1 MIKRKDPSP
10 PDEPSPKGGA
20 GASPLEEA
28 RAAIE
33 AGNYSHAS
41 GLLKLLLD
49 KEPGHEPARQLSA
62 QLHLKSGSLMAAK
75 AAFEVLAREA
85 MQRREFAKAESYLRE
100 YLAAASRYVPFLE
113 LLGQACEA
121 QGKTAE
127 SVSEFAKAVTILLE
141 FPDPEDRAHAER
153 IYGKVTALAP
163 DHPDVV
169 PLAAAFAPP
178 PPPPAVAPMAPLA
191 EPVVAATPEKPLVG
205 DPGPSSA
212 DPVPTAAQP
221 QAQAG
226 EDPSRAVQSDARPI
240 VESPAP
246 PVPEPSVEAPP
257 TSDLR
262 EAVPAAV
269 EETVT
274 TASATP
280 EPLAMGTDL
289 LGVSPVHEASSVGPD
304 IRSTRDGAAAYS
316 AADAAPSQAPVV
328 AEPFEAP
335 PAAARLSSHESP
347 QVALAPR
354 RADLVPSELR
364 SKSADQVDVEVI
376 SLEEWMHEP
385 LSPEPLGRD
394 KPRSAVAASRKAI
407 SLPDQ
412 TGTAGLLAEHT
423 TGNRSLSSRTA
434 EPREATPS
442 LVEASLQ
449 RGLAPAVSSPTPAE
463 GARPFDLSHPDSEAG
478 PPIIV
483 ENASLDSRRPDD
495 VGSQTE
501 QQARPEY
508 AAALDP
514 GLSSGAL
521 SDQPPGPPVSDLPLI
536 HLAGPE
542 LESEAP
548 RPAAR
553 AIPASVAPIASI
565 DPTLMA
571 ELETFMREKT
581 PLTER
586 TGVSPYASAT
596 EIPREQEDSV
606 VSPPVQAESPASH
619 QASPESSVVE
629 QQEGEVAQPLLQDE
643 VAQVE
648 PTATPIE
655 TECLAAEPLV
665 FAESEVETAP
675 IAEASVVLTSV
686 QGEPV
691 RTEARAAKEFLSD
704 MSEPESLGVVSQSV
718 VALDGTEENVPVAL
732 DPEPETAPE
741 PVDLTS
747 PSDRE
752 MTLQMPEPEPLTTEE
767 ALDEPLPPVEESTWE
782 PVSESDEDVVRREEW
797 SSAVEPEPVP
807 EPMPQ
812 TNHEHE
818 IHPCALCQEAEAEEQ
833 ARASQSSPMGG
844 NSALATSGRRRRP
857 FRPLRRVSR
866 WVRAGLVTVTDVTV
880 NATRIAVR
888 LILLLTTMGVGLP
901 LFTVS
906 LIAATWL
913 AMEQKPNEAFLE
925 LTQAPPR
932 AAEEPTRNG
941 YFLLLGFGASE
952 SVDPLKAGY
961 AEWKT
966 AERDHTRQ
974 CFDQPLGTRAPV
986 SFVSDT
992 RTLALWFQ
1000 SQDPVGEFMR
1010 ERGLVQRWVAQHHVL
1025 MGRYRDWLAM
1035 PFEDRGYGNFAS
1047 PDCAQVLTAH
1057 RLYLAGGFAHRAA
1070 DGMDRLE
1077 KDLIAW
1083 RNVLARSKTMATKL
1097 LAAQVVKE
1105 DVTILAAVVGHGS
1118 SEVGA
1123 LPRFAHLIRPF
1134 DQVERSLRWPMQN
1147 ELLLEVRRVASGLP
1161 EPRHEEP
1168 DWLTSMVT
1176 HLPVP
1181 KQRTLNAH
1189 ADYYAAL
1196 IHTPD
1201 QAGQTLP
1208 DPYTFTNSPAQDA
1221 IDYFVNPVDNLLL
1234 SHDHQSWQH
1243 EASVLSDADKRLR
1256 ELIVS
1261 RAFQPRSGAPLTAKA
1276 QPQSVEV
1283 EPTLVSE
1290 SSNL

>member
-1 MIKRKDPSP
+1 MTSRKDPSSSH
-10 PDEPSPKGGA
+10 EPSPKRGA
-20 GASPLEEA
+20 SASPLKEA
-28 RAAIE
+28 RAAIDS
-33 AGNYSHAS
+33 GNYSHAS

-49 KEPGHEPARQLSA
+49 KEPDHELARQLSA

-178 PPPPAVAPMAPLA
+178 APPPPVAGMAPLA
-191 EPVVAATPEKPLVG
+191 EPVVGATPEKPLVG

-212 DPVPTAAQP
+212 DPVPTATQP
-221 QAQAG
+221 QAQTG
-226 EDPSRAVQSDARPI
+226 EDPPRAVQSDGHPI
-240 VESPAP
+240 AESPAP

-257 TSDLR
+257 TSDSR
-262 EAVPAAV
+262 KAVATAA

-280 EPLAMGTDL
+280 ELLSMGTDL
-289 LGVSPVHEASSVGPD
+289 LGVSPLHEASSVGPD
-304 IRSTRDGAAAYS
+304 IQSRETAAACS
-316 AADAAPSQAPVV
+316 AIGATASQAPVA
-328 AEPFEAP
+328 AEQIEAP
-335 PAAARLSSHESP
+335 PAAAHPSSHEAP

-354 RADLVPSELR
+354 RADLVHSERR
-364 SKSADQVDVEVI
+364 SKSADPMDIEVI

-394 KPRSAVAASRKAI
+394 KPRSAVAESRKAI

-423 TGNRSLSSRTA
+423 RGNRSLSSRTA

-442 LVEASLQ
+442 RVEASLQ
-449 RGLAPAVSSPTPAE
+449 SGLVPAVPSPMPEEST
-463 GARPFDLSHPDSEAG
+463 RPFDLSHSDSEAG
-478 PPIIV
+478 PPIV
-483 ENASLDSRRPDD
+483 ENASLDSRRPDE

-501 QQARPEY
+501 QQTLPEY
-508 AAALDP
+508 ATALDP
-514 GLSSGAL
+514 GLPSGAL
-521 SDQPPGPPVSDLPLI
+521 SDQLPGSPVSDLPLI
-536 HLAGPE
+536 HPADLD

-548 RPAAR
+548 SPAAR
-553 AIPASVAPIASI
+553 PAQASVAPIASI

-586 TGVSPYASAT
+586 TGVPPYASAT
-596 EIPREQEDSV
+596 ELPREQRDPA

-619 QASPESSVVE
+619 EAPSESSVVE
-629 QQEGEVAQPLLQDE
+629 RQEGEVVQPVLQDE
-643 VAQVE
+643 VAHVE

-655 TECLAAEPLV
+655 TERVAAEPLV
-665 FAESEVETAP
+665 FSEFQVETAP
-675 IAEASVVLTSV
+675 IVEASVVLTSV
-686 QGEPV
+686 QDEPV
-691 RTEARAAKEFLSD
+691 RAEARTAKEFLSD
-704 MSEPESLGVVSQSV
+704 MSEPESPGVVSQSV
-718 VALDGTEENVPVAL
+718 VALDDTEEDIPVAL
-732 DPEPETAPE
+732 APEPETAPE
-741 PVDLTS
+741 PVDLAPS
-747 PSDRE
+747 SDRE

-767 ALDEPLPPVEESTWE
+767 ALDEPLAPVEESTWE
-782 PVSESDEDVVRREEW
+782 PVSESDEDVAQQEEW
-797 SSAVEPEPVP
+797 SSAVEPGSVS
-807 EPMPQ
+807 EPMPA
-812 TNHEHE
+812 THHEQE
-818 IHPCALCQEAEAEEQ
+818 IQPCALCQEAEAEEQ
-833 ARASQSSPMGG
+833 ARASQSSPVGG
-844 NSALATSGRRRRP
+844 DSPPAAHGRRRRP
-857 FRPLRRVSR
+857 LRPLRQVSR
-866 WVRAGLVTVTDVTV
+866 WVRAGLMTVTDVTV

-888 LILLLTTMGVGLP
+888 LVLLLTTMGVGLP
-901 LFTVS
+901 LLTIS

-925 LTQAPPR
+925 LTQAPPH

-961 AEWKT
+961 AKWKT

-974 CFDQPLGTRAPV
+974 CFDQPVGTQAPV

-1097 LAAQVVKE
+1097 LAAQAVKE
-1105 DVTILAAVVGHGS
+1105 DVTILAAVAGQGT

-1168 DWLTSMVT
+1168 GWLTSMVT

-1201 QAGQTLP
+1201 QAGRILP
-1208 DPYTFTNSPAQDA
+1208 DPYTFTKSPAQDA

-1234 SHDHQSWQH
+1234 SRDHQSWQH

-1256 ELIVS
+1256 ELMAS
-1261 RAFQPRSGAPLTAKA
+1261 RAFQPRPGVPLTAKA